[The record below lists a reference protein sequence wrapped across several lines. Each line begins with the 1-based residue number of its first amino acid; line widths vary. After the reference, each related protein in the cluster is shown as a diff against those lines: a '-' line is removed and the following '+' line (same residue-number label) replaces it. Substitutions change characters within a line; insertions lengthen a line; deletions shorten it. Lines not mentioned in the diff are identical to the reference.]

1 MLCDIRIIPYLQA
14 DPGDLKMPDTYGEIA
29 MKSILLHVH
38 DDEGLESRLAAAL
51 AVAHQQRGHLACIQ
65 VTPVSDYV
73 ATDPFGGMYEL
84 KALFE
89 NLAERAAGVRT
100 RVEARL
106 ARENVEC
113 DWSIHDDGVA
123 ASIVSRSRLADLTV
137 LSLADHTRSKSVH
150 PLPLVADVSLHSR
163 TPVLA
168 VPIAGSAFDP
178 AGIAMIAWNG
188 SPEAAHAVRAALPL
202 LKMASAVHVV
212 SFDEDQNFPMADVR
226 RYLAGH
232 GVSVE
237 CTERKLDGKTVGE
250 AICRASALHTAAYVV
265 MGAYGHSRFREAVL
279 GGVSRHMLA
288 HSQVPLLL
296 AH

>member
-1 MLCDIRIIPYLQA
+1 MLCDIRIIPYLQT
-14 DPGDLKMPDTYGEIA
+14 DPGDLKMPDIYGEIA

-51 AVAHQQRGHLACIQ
+51 AVAHQQCGHLACIQ

-89 NLAERAAGVRT
+89 NLAEKAVEARA

-106 ARENVEC
+106 TKENIEW
-113 DWSIHDDGVA
+113 DWSVYDEGVA
-123 ASIVSRSRLADLTV
+123 ASIVSRSRLTDLVV
-137 LSLADHTRSKSVH
+137 LSQSDQNHSKSIH
-150 PLPLVADVSLHSR
+150 PLPLVADVAIHSR

-168 VPIAGSAFDP
+168 VPVTSAAFDP
-178 AGIAMIAWNG
+178 AGTAMIAWNG
-188 SPEAAHAVRAALPL
+188 SPEAAHAIRAALPL

-212 SFDEDQNFPMADVR
+212 SFNEDQNFPMADVR
-226 RYLAGH
+226 RYLAAH
-232 GVSVE
+232 GVTTGCAE
-237 CTERKLDGKTVGE
+237 HRLEGQTVGE
-250 AICRASALHTAAYVV
+250 ALCKISAKFPAAYVV
-265 MGAYGHSRFREAVL
+265 MGAYGHTRFREAVL
-279 GGVSRHMLA
+279 GGVSRHMLM